1 MTLTLIMTLALSVLI
16 GLSLGLLGGGGSI
29 LTVPILTYVAGM
41 NPKEAIAASLFV
53 VGATSAVSAVDHARK
68 KRVKWRTGLVF
79 GAAGMAGAFGGGLLG
94 GHIPGTVL
102 MIAFAI
108 MMVATSVAMIRG
120 RKDRSA
126 TTHDRELPVVKVIL
140 EGLVVGLV
148 TGLVGAGGGFL
159 VVPALALLGG
169 LSMPVAVGTS
179 LVVIAM
185 KSFAGLGGYL
195 TTVSLDWALVGGV
208 TVAAILGSFIGAR
221 LVGRIPAAALRTSFG
236 YFVLLMG
243 VFVLV
248 QELPSPA
255 NFVLGAVAATIAVA
269 TVICRFLIPH
279 CPLRRKESTSPAA
292 STELT
297 ADDQLA
303 PESRSA

>member
-1 MTLTLIMTLALSVLI
+1 MTLTLLLTLVLSVLI

-53 VGATSAVSAVDHARK
+53 VGATSAVSAVSHARNG
-68 KRVKWRTGLVF
+68 RVKWRTGLVF

-102 MIAFAI
+102 MIAFAL
-108 MMVATSVAMIRG
+108 MMVATSLAMIRG
-120 RKDRSA
+120 RKNGGAQGYDG
-126 TTHDRELPVVKVIL
+126 DLPLGKVIL

-159 VVPALALLGG
+159 VVPALALMGG

-179 LVVIAM
+179 LVVIAL

-195 TTVSLDWALVGGV
+195 TTVSLDWALVSGV
-208 TVAAILGSFIGAR
+208 TAAAILGSLVGAR
-221 LVGRIPAAALRTSFG
+221 LAGKIPENALRKGF
-236 YFVLLMG
+236 G

-248 QELPSPA
+248 QELPAPA
-255 NFVLGAVAATIAVA
+255 SLVVGILGVALAVAVVA
-269 TVICRFLIPH
+269 CRYLIPSCKARFLASNEEPVIT
-279 CPLRRKESTSPAA
+279 TS
-292 STELT
+292 
-297 ADDQLA
+297 
-303 PESRSA
+303 R